1 LNEELNMYGD
11 PKKPCC
17 VKNCN
22 VKADLVEN
30 GHHYCCE
37 HYSIK
42 ILGKTLEQIEKE
54 LQRETN

>member
-1 LNEELNMYGD
+1 MYGD
-11 PKKPCC
+11 PKNPCC
-17 VKNCN
+17 YKNCN

-42 ILGKTLEQIEKE
+42 ILGKTMAQIEEE
-54 LQRETN
+54 LKHDMDI